1 MADHQYDGQAR
12 VQVLLDFL
20 QERHLDLDDV
30 AELKRAKLEQTIQ
43 LCQLEN
49 DATQVSLTLFCMN
62 FGDRFEILLVCPNI
76 FESCSFVRTI

>member
-30 AELKRAKLEQTIQ
+30 AELKRAKLEQSIQ
-43 LCQLEN
+43 LRQLEN
-49 DATQVSLTLFCMN
+49 DASQV
-62 FGDRFEILLVCPNI
+62 NI
-76 FESCSFVRTI
+76 SVV

>member
-30 AELKRAKLEQTIQ
+30 AELKRAKLEQSIQ
-43 LCQLEN
+43 LRQLEN
-49 DATQVSLTLFCMN
+49 DASQVN
-62 FGDRFEILLVCPNI
+62 
-76 FESCSFVRTI
+76 VRIV

>member
-20 QERHLDLDDV
+20 QERHLDLEDV
-30 AELKRAKLEQTIQ
+30 AELKRVKLEQSIQ

-49 DATQVSLTLFCMN
+49 DAAQVNVLFNFFCYLFC
-62 FGDRFEILLVCPNI
+62 FKK
-76 FESCSFVRTI
+76 